1 MSDAQGLSGTPMS
14 FGKGAR
20 DLSHLPNLAPDL
32 CRSYQWPFH
41 IRIHPDEWEVVGEK
55 WRLCVERIG
64 LRPGVAG
71 VGGKPGDLNSLTDLP
86 LLQDWSKVG
95 DRKWVVLASG
105 DHRLRDVFEDGNFL
119 RSVKVASQGREG
131 TVIIACWERVTEDGQ
146 IVNDDAVLHDYSV
159 KLAKAIFELRGPTR
173 AAERKVA
180 QKLAKLRNQLLSSA
194 GASRVQGGSHQ
205 LKKRILRVSKMLVFI
220 TRDESYMEGIDLME
234 SEKDEAKKG
243 KPSKAKPAKDEASA
257 PDSALAALIAKFG
270 GADKL
275 LAALASAE
283 AAKVKEAEKG
293 EEVANG

>member
-180 QKLAKLRNQLLSSA
+180 QKLGKLRNQLLASA
-194 GASRVQGGSHQ
+194 GASRVQGGSYQ
-205 LKKRILRVSKMLVFI
+205 LKRRIARVSKLLAFI
-220 TRDESYMEGIDLME
+220 THDESYLDVIE
-234 SEKDEAKKG
+234 SADSAEPPKKARLKG
-243 KPSKAKPAKDEASA
+243 KAAKETEPS
-257 PDSALAALIAKFG
+257 DSALAELVAKFG

-275 LAALASAE
+275 LAALASAQ
-283 AAKVKEAEKG
+283 AKPDG
-293 EEVANG
+293 EVANG